1 MGECVCVD
9 EGGGGWMREGVGECV
24 CVCGWVREMCLL
36 CEGLRSRTV
45 EAVVVDLI
53 TEWIEMAAFR

>member
-1 MGECVCVD
+1 M
-9 EGGGGWMREGVGECV
+9 

-53 TEWIEMAAFR
+53 TEWIEVAAFR